1 MVVSGLCYCVVVSR
15 QLLCGGQWTGLL
27 CGGLDYCVVDWVT
40 VYGQWTRLVSG
51 GLGYCVV
58 VSGLAYCVAVF
69 QSLSKDNLFKD

>member
-15 QLLCGGQWTGLL
+15 QYCVVDSGLA
-27 CGGLDYCVVDWVT
+27 YCVVDWVT
-40 VYGQWTRLVSG
+40 VYGQWTSLVSG